1 MLALLADGNPALQAR
16 KAEIVFNPKILTP
29 KQGDTWVHGEA
40 KNVTWRTSDIPP
52 PLKSANSTLYLGY
65 LPKNSKSGNEHL
77 KWKLAN
83 NFPLS
88 AGTVSFIVPNNTVPR
103 DDYIV
108 VLLGD
113 SGNRS
118 ERFEIELSEDEEK
131 NGKIGTPKIREP
143 TKTLDVVPLMMP
155 TGRYKVI
162 QWTA

>member
-1 MLALLADGNPALQAR
+1 M
-16 KAEIVFNPKILTP
+16 KA
-29 KQGDTWVHGEA
+29 
-40 KNVTWRTSDIPP
+40 
-52 PLKSANSTLYLGY
+52 ANSTLYLGY

-77 KWKLAN
+77 KWKLASD
-83 NFPLS
+83 FPLS
-88 AGTVSFIVPNNTVPR
+88 AGKVSFLVPNNTMPR

-118 ERFEIELSEDEEK
+118 ERFEIDLSEEEEK
-131 NGKIGTPKIREP
+131 EGRVTLPKNPEP

-162 QWTA
+162 EWAA